1 MKGTTVSNLLQQIN
15 DDAATISD
23 RVLNTLVQINNGQR
37 GVGAGAIWQSD
48 GLIVTN
54 AHVILGRRGH
64 VSNNLSVTLRNGRDY
79 PARLVA
85 YDIQRDLAALRI
97 DAPDLTAIDIGDS
110 RSLHAGDFVFA
121 LGFPWGV
128 KGGATSGVVIGSGA
142 QLPELGDN
150 QREWIAASLH
160 LRPGHSGGPMVDS
173 RGRVIG
179 INTLMNGPEVG
190 VAIPIHV
197 AEEFLKSVTANA
209 RQADT
214 ANTVSF

>member
-1 MKGTTVSNLLQQIN
+1 MSTLLQQIN
-15 DDAATISD
+15 DDAANISE
-23 RVLNTLVQINNGQR
+23 RVLDSLVQISNGQR

-54 AHVILGRRGH
+54 AHVILGRRGQ
-64 VSNNLSVTLRNGRDY
+64 VSRTLTVTLRNGDDY

-85 YDIQRDLAALRI
+85 YDVQRDLAVLRI
-97 DAPDLTAIDIGDS
+97 GAESLIPIEIGDS
-110 RSLHAGDFVFA
+110 RALKPGDYVSA

-128 KGGATSGVVIGSGA
+128 KGGATAGVVIGTGT

-150 QREWIAASLH
+150 QHEWIAASLH

-173 RGRVIG
+173 RGLVIG

-190 VAIPIHV
+190 VAIPAHV
-197 AEEFLKSVTANA
+197 ASDFLQSVSTSPPQSTGSA
-209 RQADT
+209 
-214 ANTVSF
+214 TVLV